1 MRLCRSCGS
10 DISAK
15 PINHFLCPSCYGD
28 AARRLKTG
36 GDRALLTVDRVDQLI
51 RFTKPE
57 LQNRDADAASINDWL
72 KGVRRSLLGN
82 DAGGANV

>member
-1 MRLCRSCGS
+1 VRLCRSCGA

-15 PINHFLCPSCYGD
+15 PINHFLCSPCYGD

-36 GDRALLTVDRVDQLI
+36 GDKALLTVDRVDQLI

-57 LQNRDADAASINDWL
+57 LHNRNADAASINDWL
-72 KGVRRSLLGN
+72 KDVRRSLLGK
-82 DAGGANV
+82 DVGGANV